1 VYEGSFRKDTLHGE
15 GKLTHANGDY
25 YEGEWENG
33 LKHGY
38 GIYDLNSVGLR
49 YQGYWREVKH
59 PRFAKLMIQDKKH
72 GVGWIIYPDGLQYK
86 GEFVDDEPAAEEST
100 SSTGSPVRLLS
111 TRNSPTDDR
120 GSIESSHTERTRNTG
135 SSSPSVGPSK
145 TAHADT
151 PATKP
156 KTKSVN
162 HQRSRSFA
170 EIVGRKIKD
179 PSTK

>member
-1 VYEGSFRKDTLHGE
+1 VYEGSFRKDALHGE

-86 GEFVDDEPAAEEST
+86 GEFVDDEPVAEEST
-100 SSTGSPVRLLS
+100 SSSTGSPVRLLS
-111 TRNSPTDDR
+111 TRNTSPTDDR

-135 SSSPSVGPSK
+135 SSSPSVGPS
-145 TAHADT
+145 HADT

-156 KTKSVN
+156 MTKSVN